1 MDQTSENIRKIKRT
15 FHLFMNG
22 ITSRSMREKGL
33 EYKVNWGIP
42 LAQLKEIASEY
53 EKSYRLLFLSWQHK
67 KHCRDDSEKHGC

>member
-53 EKSYRLLFLSWQHK
+53 EKVTI
-67 KHCRDDSEKHGC
+67 